1 MTCLGDV
8 VAALVDGELEHA
20 ARERAQ
26 RHLAHCAGCRAEV
39 DAHRRLKSR
48 LGGGWQQPA
57 PSDALTARLLGLRPP
72 VEGTG
77 RTPAAGPLPAGALPA
92 RPLPAGPLPARVM
105 PARVLPARPV
115 ATRPVSARATAGPRR
130 DRGALARRR
139 AAVGSALAVLG
150 IGAALAL
157 GGSPPSRPS
166 TPLNPGSDVFVV
178 DFVSSTSD
186 TGSAG
191 GGR

>member
-26 RHLAHCAGCRAEV
+26 RHLAHCATCRVEV
-39 DAHRRLKSR
+39 DAHRQLKSR
-48 LGGGWQQPA
+48 LGGGWQEPA

-72 VEGTG
+72 TDSAGPAWRGTSTRPVVTRAPVG
-77 RTPAAGPLPAGALPA
+77 PRGTSRTAAGP
-92 RPLPAGPLPARVM
+92 RVTGG
-105 PARVLPARPV
+105 RLI
-115 ATRPVSARATAGPRR
+115 
-130 DRGALARRR
+130 RRR

-157 GGSPPSRPS
+157 GGPPASRPS
-166 TPLNPGSDVFVV
+166 TPLNPGSDAFVV

-186 TGSAG
+186 TGSVG

>member
-20 ARERAQ
+20 AREKAQ

-39 DAHRRLKSR
+39 EAHRRLKSR
-48 LGGGWQQPA
+48 LGGAGQEPA
-57 PSDALTARLLGLRPP
+57 PSDALTARLLQMRPP
-72 VEGTG
+72 VEGA
-77 RTPAAGPLPAGALPA
+77 RRSAPA
-92 RPLPAGPLPARVM
+92 RPL
-105 PARVLPARPV
+105 
-115 ATRPVSARATAGPRR
+115 ATRPVTPRPFTPRAAAGPRR
-130 DRGALARRR
+130 RLARRR

-157 GGSPPSRPS
+157 GGPPPTRPS
-166 TPLNPGSDVFVV
+166 TPLNPGSDVFVA

-186 TGSAG
+186 SGSVG

>member
-39 DAHRRLKSR
+39 EAHRGLKSR
-48 LGGGWQQPA
+48 LGGAGQEPA
-57 PSDALTARLLGLRPP
+57 PSDALTARLLQMRPP
-72 VEGTG
+72 VEGA
-77 RTPAAGPLPAGALPA
+77 RRAAPA
-92 RPLPAGPLPARVM
+92 RPL
-105 PARVLPARPV
+105 
-115 ATRPVSARATAGPRR
+115 ATRPVTPRAAVGPRR
-130 DRGALARRR
+130 RLARRG

-157 GGSPPSRPS
+157 GGPAATRPS

-186 TGSAG
+186 TGSVGAG
-191 GGR
+191 R